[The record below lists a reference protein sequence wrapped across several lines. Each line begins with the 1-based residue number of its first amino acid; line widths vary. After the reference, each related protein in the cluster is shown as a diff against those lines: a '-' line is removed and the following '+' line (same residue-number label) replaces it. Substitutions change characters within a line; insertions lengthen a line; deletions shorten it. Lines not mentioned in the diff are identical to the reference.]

1 MDSSKAGA
9 IGEETGNENE
19 NEEVEVEVGAG
30 EDGGGRG
37 GSEGARRGR
46 EDRSGRTPTRGLA

>member
-37 GSEGARRGR
+37 EARALAGGEKIAAGGLRR
-46 EDRSGRTPTRGLA
+46 EA